1 MDVNQIQQIIL
12 QKTYTKSDYIKRVSI
27 LREYLETKFFK
38 DGSLGFP
45 RFLETINISENDRE
59 TLLVLDEH
67 FFNLFTKDNLYLIIN
82 GLTESLKALPI
93 LTLYLAVNLDDSQI
107 NLLGRWF
114 RQNLNPEL
122 IMEIRCNPTLVT
134 GCAYAWNNHYKDLSL
149 HFLLAQKEEL
159 INKIIESYVREQ
171 I

>member
-1 MDVNQIQQIIL
+1 MDYQQIEAIIL
-12 QKTYTKSDYIKRVSI
+12 QKTYTKSDYIRRCTI

-38 DGSLGFP
+38 DSSLGFSQ
-45 RFLETINISENDRE
+45 FLEKANISEYDRE
-59 TLLVLDEH
+59 ALLTLDEH

-82 GLTESLKALPI
+82 GLLETLKSLPV

-107 NLLGRWF
+107 CQLGTWF
-114 RQNLNPEL
+114 RRNLNPEL

-134 GCAYAWNNHYKDLSL
+134 GCAYAWNNRYKDLSL
-149 HFLLAQKEEL
+149 HFLFAQKEEI
-159 INKIIESYVREQ
+159 INKIIESYAREQ